1 MFLILCFLCESPPFA
16 AMFELVIDIHSLTRA
31 NADQFLNAL
40 QQLPLAQLEVDVYED
55 RHLPDTLPDAVVFE
69 WMNERRR
76 DACACV
82 VACFTNS
89 TAQSC
94 VCDCARII
102 LCSQRDLKLNL
113 IHAHHALS
121 ALSLTDNCDCPPPSR
136 CSPRAR
142 SGPGP

>member
-76 DACACV
+76 DACRLLHKQHCSIVCV
-82 VACFTNS
+82 RLCAHNFV
-89 TAQSC
+89 QSKRLKAESHPC
-94 VCDCARII
+94 PSRII
-102 LCSQRDLKLNL
+102 
-113 IHAHHALS
+113 
-121 ALSLTDNCDCPPPSR
+121 
-136 CSPRAR
+136 SPEPNRQL
-142 SGPGP
+142 